1 MPKTPRRHEPESAS
15 PDRGVEI
22 SDPRPST
29 YEPSHVIQLLVEVQ
43 KELAANTTKVDR
55 AITDLHNLTA
65 RVDGLRIS
73 FAWAKGF
80 AAAAVILIPIAAFV
94 VWWLIGDQINQLK
107 AQLLGSTPPAVASP
121 QPPAPVPG
129 APKLK

>member
-1 MPKTPRRHEPESAS
+1 MPKTPRRSEAESPS

-43 KELAANTTKVDR
+43 KGLAANTTKIDR
-55 AITDLHNLTA
+55 AISDLHNLTE

-73 FAWAKGF
+73 FTWAKGF

-94 VWWLIGDQINQLK
+94 VWWLIGDQINKLK
-107 AQLLGSTPPAVASP
+107 GQLLSSNPPAITSP
-121 QPPAPVPG
+121 QPPAPVSG
-129 APKLK
+129 APPSK